1 MCKLLYVE
9 MISEILLIKVNVELN
24 LIISTNY
31 YLFQRF
37 RMIKITKTFEIREF
51 KIKLLFNCLI
61 SKKFLRFRNF
71 E

>member
-1 MCKLLYVE
+1 

-37 RMIKITKTFEIREF
+37 RMIKITKTFEIRKF
-51 KIKLLFNCLI
+51 KT
-61 SKKFLRFRNF
+61 SV
-71 E
+71 